1 MGDLYKENEMC
12 LEFTN
17 EELMKYLVE
26 PLQKYKN
33 LEMVLEYD
41 CFNQEAVELKEKI
54 VHIVLDG
61 NKEEFFII
69 FFKHMIAVF
78 ILNEEF
84 MFIDDKAKE
93 YQTSSETFGNIV
105 YEGNLRSK
113 THKEILKEV
122 HDLVIILMET
132 KQIVVEEKVVS
143 QKGIQ
148 YPKCEYNVKLIKS
161 NSVAKTIKFE
171 NISFNIANS
180 L

>member
-1 MGDLYKENEMC
+1 MEDLYKENEMC

-26 PLQKYKN
+26 PLQNYREFETVLVHDGFDQGEIYYK
-33 LEMVLEYD
+33 D
-41 CFNQEAVELKEKI
+41 KI
-54 VHIVLDG
+54 THITLDG
-61 NKEEFFII
+61 RKNDFCIALY
-69 FFKHMIAVF
+69 KHMIAVF

-148 YPKCEYNVKLIKS
+148 K
-161 NSVAKTIKFE
+161 
-171 NISFNIANS
+171 
-180 L
+180 